1 MKIKKFNNFQNES
14 KSVLVSK
21 HDVNDILDRT
31 SGKNLTNVDKNR
43 LRLSVDGD
51 VEISDI
57 INNMASI
64 TQQFGDTNTDIKNNM
79 SDPQPDYETLE
90 MLKKKWLELNKE
102 MVDLE
107 SSLRDKYGL
116 ELGSSELSTFMSK
129 ERPDVY

>member
-1 MKIKKFNNFQNES
+1 MKIKKFNNFQES
-14 KSVLVSK
+14 KSVLVS
-21 HDVNDILDRT
+21 DNEVNGILDRT
-31 SGKNLTNVDKNR
+31 SGKNLSDIEKNK

-57 INNMASI
+57 VNNMASL
-64 TQQFGDTNTDIKNNM
+64 TQQFGDINTDIKNNM
-79 SDPQPDYETLE
+79 ADPQPDYETLE

-107 SSLRDKYGL
+107 STLRDKYGI
-116 ELGSSELSTFMSK
+116 ELGSIELSTFMSK